1 MTRRPQRRAMSA
13 GSTHVAGGSMLDR
26 AAPLVA
32 LLWLLVPSVQY
43 VAAFVRARWL
53 LSPTG
58 DLPRAALVDLTPV
71 YVVLLVVTL
80 LTAALRALRAAP
92 GDATR

>member
-1 MTRRPQRRAMSA
+1 MTRRPQRRAASA
-13 GSTHVAGGSMLDR
+13 DATRVAGGSMLDR

-32 LLWLLVPSVQY
+32 LLWLFVPSVQY

-58 DLPRAALVDLTPV
+58 DLPRAALMDLTPL

-80 LTAALRALRAAP
+80 LTAALRALRATP
-92 GDATR
+92 GEAAR